1 MVVNVKK
8 TIFLGHVTMLSGR
21 YTQMFQINL
30 LSAPSG
36 QRHAGSS
43 EMVHMSIYQV
53 ILSHI
58 YLPPWFTEDGE
69 EQENH

>member
-8 TIFLGHVTMLSGR
+8 TIFLGYVTMLSGR
-21 YTQMFQINL
+21 YTQTFQINL

-36 QRHAGSS
+36 QRQ
-43 EMVHMSIYQV
+43 QV
-53 ILSHI
+53 PLKWYIRVSTKLYSHI
-58 YLPPWFTEDGE
+58 YLPPWFTEDVE